1 MTKKPLINHKFDQI
15 DDAERPRHVAPGG
28 RSGCWERPQVVA
40 VGRRSRLVRRY
51 QIDTTR
57 ATSGCRCGEV
67 ALGAGATSRSR
78 RSLRSVNGERPR
90 GLALVRSL

>member
-15 DDAERPRHVAPGG
+15 DDAQRPQHVTPGG

-40 VGRRSRLVRRY
+40 VGRRSRLVRRS

-67 ALGAGATSRSR
+67 ALELERLRLVALGGRS
-78 RSLRSVNGERPR
+78 E
-90 GLALVRSL
+90 A